1 VPLLTAKDS
10 EALAHPAEAR
20 RGQAPLRLFMA
31 LVLAIG
37 FRVQLDDPLL
47 WGWLSAYLAAE
58 VFELWALWPFRL
70 DKPAPPTWRAGVGVF
85 SMFTMAAAFGAIALP
100 LWLAPGSLG
109 PAGSVLLL
117 AGSIL
122 NVLIMSRR
130 SPLAFIAGV
139 LPYVAYLMSAPLIDR
154 AARGADPFSLPFLL
168 AELLFLCAALMIYS
182 AAERMADN
190 EARQH
195 AELDAR
201 RDKAEAEVSA
211 KSAFIA
217 TVSHELRTP
226 LTAILAASTDL
237 QRQESALSRER
248 GVMIADAARMMRA
261 LLDDLLDLTKLEARR
276 MRVESV
282 AFDPRRLMRDVLG
295 FWNIEA
301 QRKGL
306 FLALTGEADLPLA
319 AHGDPLRLRQILN
332 NLISNAVK
340 FTDRG
345 GVTLEVE
352 ASDAPGGAT
361 FLSVTVAD
369 TGPGLTDEQLSRLFT
384 PFDQTD
390 DSIARTHGGTG
401 LGLAISRELAR
412 LMGGDLTAANGPRGG
427 ARFTFQVRLQR
438 AAAPTPAPRREVAA
452 ANISPGV
459 RPPRILVVDD
469 HPIGRKAMTV
479 LLDPL
484 GAQVSEA
491 ESGEAAL
498 DALSVERFDLV
509 LMDLTMAGIGGHEA
523 ARRLRSRPGPNRGVP
538 MLAVSGL
545 TGRDDVAT
553 CLAAGMNGCVAKPL
567 EPAALYAAIERVLTG
582 KPDPALETP
591 EAATAAA

>member
-1 VPLLTAKDS
+1 MPLLNAKDS
-10 EALAHPAEAR
+10 EALAGPAEAR

-37 FRVQLDDPLL
+37 FRGQLAEPLL
-47 WGWLSAYLAAE
+47 WGWLAAYLCAE
-58 VFELWALWPFRL
+58 VFELWALWPFRH
-70 DKPAPPTWRAGVGVF
+70 DRPAPPAWRAGVGVF

-139 LPYVAYLMSAPLIDR
+139 LPYIAYLMSAPLIDR

-182 AAERMADN
+182 AAERMADT
-190 EARQH
+190 EARTH

-201 RDKAEAEVSA
+201 RGRAESEASA
-211 KSAFIA
+211 RSAFVA

-226 LTAILAASTDL
+226 LTAILAAGADL
-237 QRQESALSRER
+237 QRQETGLSRER
-248 GVMIADAARMMRA
+248 GAMIADAARMMRA

-282 AFDPRRLMRDVLG
+282 AFDPRRLVRDVVG
-295 FWNIEA
+295 FWTAEA

-306 FLALTGEADLPLA
+306 FLALTGEASLPVSA
-319 AHGDPLRLRQILN
+319 SGDPMRLRQILN

-340 FTDRG
+340 FTGTG
-345 GVTLEVE
+345 GVTIEVE
-352 ASDAPGGAT
+352 THEGANGST
-361 FLSVTVAD
+361 ELSLTVAD
-369 TGPGLTDEQLSRLFT
+369 TGRGLTKSQLERLFT
-384 PFDQTD
+384 PFEQTD
-390 DSIARTHGGTG
+390 DTIARTHGGTG

-412 LMGGDLTAANGPRGG
+412 LMGGDLTAENGARGG
-427 ARFTFQVRLQR
+427 ARFTARVRLER
-438 AAAPTPAPRREVAA
+438 AAETALAPQKAQAA
-452 ANISPGV
+452 H

-469 HPIGRKAMTV
+469 HPLGRKAMAV
-479 LLDPL
+479 LLEPL
-484 GAQVSEA
+484 GAVVAEA
-491 ESGEAAL
+491 DSGEAAL

-509 LMDLTMAGIGGHEA
+509 FMDVTMPGIGGHEA
-523 ARRLRSRPGPNRGVP
+523 VRRLRSLPGPNRGVAV
-538 MLAVSGL
+538 LASSGL
-545 TGRDDVAT
+545 TGREDVAA

-582 KPDPALETP
+582 ATDPEQT
-591 EAATAAA
+591 TAAA

>member
-1 VPLLTAKDS
+1 MSLLTAKDS
-10 EALAHPAEAR
+10 EALTYPAEAR

-37 FRVQLDDPLL
+37 FRDQLSQPLL
-47 WGWLSAYLAAE
+47 WGWLACYLSAE
-58 VFELWALWPFRL
+58 VFELWALWPFRA
-70 DKPAPPTWRAGVGVF
+70 DRTAPPAWRAGVGVF

-139 LPYVAYLMSAPLIDR
+139 LPYIAYLMSAPLIDR

-182 AAERMADN
+182 AAERMADT
-190 EARQH
+190 EARTH
-195 AELDAR
+195 AELDQR
-201 RDKAEAEVSA
+201 RSKAESEASA
-211 KSAFIA
+211 KSAFVA

-237 QRQESALSRER
+237 QRQETGLSRER
-248 GVMIADAARMMRA
+248 GAMIADAARMMRS

-276 MRVESV
+276 MRVETVS
-282 AFDPRRLMRDVLG
+282 FDPRRLVRDVVG
-295 FWNIEA
+295 FWSAEA

-306 FLALTGEADLPLA
+306 FLALTGEASLPLSA
-319 AHGDPLRLRQILN
+319 SGDPLRLRQILN

-340 FTDRG
+340 FTGSG

-352 ASDAPGGAT
+352 SFDAPGGAT
-361 FLSVTVAD
+361 DLCLTVAD
-369 TGPGLTDEQLSRLFT
+369 TGRGLSEDQIERLFT

-412 LMGGDLTAANGPRGG
+412 LMGGDLTVDTGEDGG
-427 ARFTFQVRLQR
+427 ARFTARVRLQR
-438 AAAPTPAPRREVAA
+438 VADISAAPQRGQDA
-452 ANISPGV
+452 ANMGV

-469 HPIGRKAMTV
+469 HPIGRKAMSV
-479 LLDPL
+479 LLAPL
-484 GAQVSEA
+484 GAIVAEA
-491 ESGEAAL
+491 DSGEAAL

-509 LMDLTMAGIGGHEA
+509 LMDVTMPGIGGHEA
-523 ARRLRSRPGPNRGVP
+523 VRRLRAQPGPNRGVA
-538 MLAVSGL
+538 MLACSGL
-545 TGRDDVAT
+545 TGREDVAA
-553 CLAAGMNGCVAKPL
+553 CLAAGINGCVAKPL

-582 KPDPALETP
+582 GVEAEQAT
-591 EAATAAA
+591 EAA